1 MASFLNTNVVSV
13 ISTQHSAITF
23 LTDSIRRNMDA
34 GQLTGAIFIDFHKA
48 FDTIDH
54 TILLDKLHLFGIYD
68 SEHCWMTDYLILSAT
83 SDFWSSAKF
92 YSGPSTIFL
101 VCHRFAK
108 CIMCSCMLMI
118 PSSIMSSII
127 SAGVSVECQPQV
139 PSRLFFQ
146 EQTVYSS

>member
-83 SDFWSSAKF
+83 SDFWS
-92 YSGPSTIFL
+92 L
-101 VCHRFAK
+101 Q
-108 CIMCSCMLMI
+108 
-118 PSSIMSSII
+118 SSILGPLLFSLYVTDLPMYYVFMYVDDTVIYYVIYYI
-127 SAGVSVECQPQV
+127 SWSEC
-139 PSRLFFQ
+139 
-146 EQTVYSS
+146 